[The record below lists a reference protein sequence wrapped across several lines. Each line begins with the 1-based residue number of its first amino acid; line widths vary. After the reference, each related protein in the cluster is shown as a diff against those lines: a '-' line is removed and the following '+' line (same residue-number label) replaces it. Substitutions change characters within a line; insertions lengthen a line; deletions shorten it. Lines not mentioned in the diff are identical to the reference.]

1 MAANR
6 GDSSRFHR
14 LRKQFVR
21 RHQAMR
27 VLRAQLLAAALA
39 KKAAA

>member
-21 RHQAMR
+21 RREAMR
-27 VLRAQLLAAALA
+27 VLRAQLMAAAVA
-39 KKAAA
+39 KQAKA